1 MSLAIKLKMF
11 IYLNLLTVVLFI
23 TSCSTA
29 NQGQYKP
36 LSALARMVVLPFE
49 NNTETPYAGLR
60 ASSIARAVLASQGF
74 NVSRLTYKQKD
85 YTAEEIKN
93 LMEIAKSKGYKYAVV
108 GTVNEWRYKTG
119 IDGEPA
125 VSLTMGIID
134 LDTGETV
141 WNGVSSKSGWGYKS
155 IGVLAQEI
163 VEDLVGSIET
173 K

>member
-1 MSLAIKLKMF
+1 MSLKGKLKMLL
-11 IYLNLLTVVLFI
+11 YSNLLVIVFLMV
-23 TSCSTA
+23 SCSTA
-29 NQGQYKP
+29 TQGQYKP
-36 LSALARMVVLPFE
+36 LSASAKMVVLPFE

-60 ASSIARAVLASQGF
+60 ASSIARGVLASQGF
-74 NVSRLTYKQKD
+74 NVDRLTYKQKE

-93 LMEIAKSKGYKYAVV
+93 LMEISKSKGYKYAVV

-125 VSLTMGIID
+125 VSLTMRIVD

-163 VEDLVGSIET
+163 IEDLVDSIEI